1 MTNDE
6 IIKMARQTE
15 WLGPYES
22 ATGFSAEAAIKFA
35 KLIASVERE
44 EIIAIASSATFSR
57 IRGEFSP
64 TSQDLVQAISA
75 KGQA

>member
-1 MTNDE
+1 MTNDQ
-6 IIKMARQTE
+6 IIEMARQSD

-35 KLIASVERE
+35 NLIASVERE
-44 EIIAIASSATFSR
+44 EIIAIESSTSFSR

-64 TSQDLVQAISA
+64 TSKDLVQAIRA
-75 KGQA
+75 RGQA